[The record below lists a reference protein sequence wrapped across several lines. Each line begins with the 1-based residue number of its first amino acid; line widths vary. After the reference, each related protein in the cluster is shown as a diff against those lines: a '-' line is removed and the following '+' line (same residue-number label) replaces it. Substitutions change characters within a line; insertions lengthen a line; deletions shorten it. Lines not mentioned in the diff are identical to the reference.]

1 MKLKEKAMLEQQEQ
15 IIKRKDEMD
24 KKQLERIKAM

>member
-15 IIKRKDEMD
+15 IIKRKEEMD
-24 KKQLERIKAM
+24 KKQLERIKVM